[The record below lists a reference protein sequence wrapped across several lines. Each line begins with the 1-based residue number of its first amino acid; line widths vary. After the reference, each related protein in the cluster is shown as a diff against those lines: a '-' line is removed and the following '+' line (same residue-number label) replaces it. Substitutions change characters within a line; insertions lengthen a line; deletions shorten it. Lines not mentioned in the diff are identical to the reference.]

1 MNTGYWQ
8 GRTMNR
14 FSEEDYKDGRRD
26 AIKDVKMRVFE
37 AIQKADYYT
46 QLKLEEIFKM
56 LEDME

>member
-1 MNTGYWQ
+1 
-8 GRTMNR
+8 MNR

-26 AIKDVKMRVFE
+26 AIKDVKMKVFE

-46 QLKLEEIFKM
+46 QLKLEEIFKV